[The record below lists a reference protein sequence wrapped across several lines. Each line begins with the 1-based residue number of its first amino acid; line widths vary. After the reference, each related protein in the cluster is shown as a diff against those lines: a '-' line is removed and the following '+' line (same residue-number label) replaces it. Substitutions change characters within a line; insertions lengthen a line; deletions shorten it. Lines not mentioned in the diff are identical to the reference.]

1 MRLSYKWLSEYVDLA
16 GISPEELAQ
25 KMTTAGLEVEGIE
38 PMASGT
44 NLVIGEVLSCNDIPD
59 THLHDTVV
67 RIHENPEETVKIVC
81 GAPNCR
87 AGLKV
92 ITALPGAKLPGGT
105 ILAKPVHG
113 HESNGMLCALFELGV
128 DKKFLSE
135 AQIAGIEELPAD
147 APVGETEVLKYLGY
161 DDTILDVS
169 LTPNRAD
176 CAAMWN
182 MAKEVGAIL
191 HRPVTWPD
199 YSGKDE
205 AGEKGTFSV
214 TLKTPKCTSYWGKVV
229 NHVKVGPSPKWM
241 VNYLHAAG
249 MNSIN
254 NVVDISNFVMLET
267 GQPLHYY
274 DLSKLP
280 HHEITVVDDV
290 ETKLTALDGAE
301 FEIQKGDILITTGG
315 EPTGVAGIMGGEES
329 MIDENTKA
337 ILMEAAH
344 FDHAQIR
351 RTSIRL
357 NLITEAASRFTKGLE
372 PCSIEKGIARSVEL
386 LQKYADASGFEETVK
401 AGNEVYQPLVVSET
415 LSHCNGLLGTDF
427 TMEQVADV
435 LKSLDFRPEIDG
447 ETILSHIPSYRTD
460 IEGQADID
468 EEVIRLIGFDSL
480 GSTLPQMQATV
491 GRLSPVQALR
501 RDTREIL
508 TALNLHEVVTYTLV
522 GEDYIQNAYQ
532 PVGEAIALSMPM
544 SEARKYIRTS
554 LINSVLECGQYN
566 EAHSNTDLAFFELSK
581 VYGKGGK
588 EEERLAIFLD
598 GNLHS
603 DPLHQ
608 HTVSGDFYAM
618 KGILTEWLKKC
629 GFQVPRVSIK
639 ENKTDLVHFHP
650 YRSAELWLDH
660 SFLGVFGEVHPTYAA
675 KYDLKRVVYAEL
687 NLGPVLNGKAG
698 RIRYTAP
705 DRYPSVSRDI
715 ALVVDRSVP
724 AEELLEVVRKAG
736 KKIVRSAEIF
746 DVYEGEHVEAGKKS
760 VALHIVYQASDHTL
774 KEEEITAAHQA
785 ILDSLSS
792 KLSAQLRA

>member
-1 MRLSYKWLSEYVDLA
+1 
-16 GISPEELAQ
+16 
-25 KMTTAGLEVEGIE
+25 
-38 PMASGT
+38 
-44 NLVIGEVLSCNDIPD
+44 
-59 THLHDTVV
+59 
-67 RIHENPEETVKIVC
+67 
-81 GAPNCR
+81 
-87 AGLKV
+87 
-92 ITALPGAKLPGGT
+92 
-105 ILAKPVHG
+105 
-113 HESNGMLCALFELGV
+113 
-128 DKKFLSE
+128 
-135 AQIAGIEELPAD
+135 
-147 APVGETEVLKYLGY
+147 
-161 DDTILDVS
+161 
-169 LTPNRAD
+169 
-176 CAAMWN
+176 
-182 MAKEVGAIL
+182 
-191 HRPVTWPD
+191 
-199 YSGKDE
+199 
-205 AGEKGTFSV
+205 
-214 TLKTPKCTSYWGKVV
+214 
-229 NHVKVGPSPKWM
+229 
-241 VNYLHAAG
+241 
-249 MNSIN
+249 
-254 NVVDISNFVMLET
+254 MLET

-401 AGNEVYQPLVVSET
+401 AGNEVYQP
-415 LSHCNGLLGTDF
+415 
-427 TMEQVADV
+427 
-435 LKSLDFRPEIDG
+435 
-447 ETILSHIPSYRTD
+447 ILSHIPSYRTD

-532 PVGEAIALSMPM
+532 PAGEAIALSMPM

-554 LINSVLECGQYN
+554 LINSMLECGQYN

-598 GNLHS
+598 GNLGNLHS

-629 GFQVPRVSIK
+629 GFQVPRVSIR

-687 NLGPVLNGKAG
+687 NLGPVL
-698 RIRYTAP
+698 
-705 DRYPSVSRDI
+705 
-715 ALVVDRSVP
+715 